1 MTIFD
6 VYDKEILWNV
16 RHRVPPAL
24 FEKSEGKRKGKMLR
38 GGKKLL
44 KMNSI

>member
-1 MTIFD
+1 MF
-6 VYDKEILWNV
+6 YDKEILWDV
-16 RHRVPPAL
+16 EYMPPPL